1 MKPPIP
7 TQIVPSARLSRMVPR
22 AVAAEFARLVEE
34 GMPIRADGTAKRAPH
49 RLLSLGY
56 VPRFK
61 TSLFD
66 TTFYFC
72 GLRQNVDV
80 RFTATYVV
88 QSVRGVRTAFPRLFY
103 KDVSLVWRCASH
115 FTGEWI
121 GKGDVKPV
129 VEDGY
134 EVMYSAE
141 ETTDL
146 PFELQHAIE
155 TVSRRATEIPL
166 DEKALRRILRN
177 APVGRVP
184 AYSDFTAPRRRAR
197 ENPRNL
203 IHRGR
208 PVAWFARRN
217 VPESL
222 RFAAGYEPD
231 FSARGVLEVTATK
244 SRLYGGRVRRFRIL
258 SRNRRIQ
265 YLFMAA
271 PRHVWI
277 IPPQALTTELTTY
290 GVRTIDV
297 EVDEALCVPGFEYH
311 FEDHST
317 DPPELISQIPTGFA
331 GAESGV
337 EPGRCDASAWLD
349 RLPVVREFRHA
360 VLARK

>member
-7 TQIVPSARLSRMVPR
+7 TKIAPSARLASMSPL
-22 AVAAEFARLVEE
+22 AVEREFRSLVDA
-34 GMPIRADGTAKRAPH
+34 GLPIRPAGSVKRTPR

-56 VPRFK
+56 VPQFK
-61 TSLFD
+61 AALFD
-66 TTFYFC
+66 STFYFC
-72 GLRQNVDV
+72 AVRQNVDV
-80 RFTATYVV
+80 RFSVTYVV
-88 QSVRGVRTAFPRLFY
+88 QSVPGGTRAAFPRLFY
-103 KDVSLVWRCASH
+103 KDVSLVWRAASH

-129 VEDGY
+129 EEDGY

-146 PFELQHAIE
+146 PFELQHAVE
-155 TVSRRATEIPL
+155 TVSRSAADIPH
-166 DEKALRRILRN
+166 DEKALRLVLRN

-184 AYSDFTAPRRRAR
+184 AYRDFTEPRRRAR

-203 IHRGR
+203 IHRGK

-231 FSARGVLEVTATK
+231 FTSRGVLEVTATK

-258 SRNRRIQ
+258 SCNRRIQ

-277 IPPQALTTELTTY
+277 IPPQALTTELMTY
-290 GVRTIDV
+290 GVRTVDV
-297 EVDEALCVPGFEYH
+297 EVEEALCVPGYEYH
-311 FEDHST
+311 FVDESV
-317 DPPELISQIPTGFA
+317 DPPELISQIPPGFA
-331 GAESGV
+331 GAMSEV
-337 EPGRCDASAWLD
+337 EPGRCDTSAWLE
-349 RLPVVREFRHA
+349 RLPVVREFRRK
-360 VLARK
+360 VL